1 MRNSSNRGTSR
12 TQKNQRTNRTTK
24 TNSTTTQRTKRTTPK
39 SSTPKS
45 TTTPRTSRT
54 TATTKRTVAKSSQP
68 IMKTKEQWLN
78 GTLNEM
84 TKRTQRSTPKAKST
98 TPANNSENNY
108 SSVAKNIYRDGSSYR
123 ARVSVN
129 GIRSSRNFRT
139 KREAVQW
146 RNEMIAGRA

>member
-1 MRNSSNRGTSR
+1 MRNSSNRGTTR
-12 TQKNQRTNRTTK
+12 TQKNQRTNRTT
-24 TNSTTTQRTKRTTPK
+24 PK
-39 SSTPKS
+39 SSTPS
-45 TTTPRTSRT
+45 QRT
-54 TATTKRTVAKSSQP
+54 TATTKRTERPVAKSSQP
-68 IMKTKEQWLN
+68 KSAKQQWLE
-78 GTLNEM
+78 GTVKAM
-84 TKRTQRSTPKAKST
+84 TVKSTQRTTAKSS